1 MDILS
6 DDISSLVFIRTTG
19 DSLGNF
25 SLDGQML
32 SVIVELDGRQSLG
45 KIAGKKGFRMA
56 TMRQII
62 SKMLQQKLIKP
73 VKDAGSVLDKD
84 FVDYLDGQLSS
95 AVGPIAKLLI
105 EDTVISMGC
114 SLTEFPEDMAPELVT
129 NLASQIDDKEK
140 RSEFQRT
147 VFNKIPKKGGQEK

>member
-6 DDISSLVFIRTTG
+6 GDISSLVFKRTTR

-32 SVIVELDGRQSLG
+32 SVIVELDGKQSVG
-45 KIAGKKGFRMA
+45 EIAGKKGFLMT

-62 SKMLQQKLIKP
+62 SKMLQQKLIEP
-73 VKDAGSVLDKD
+73 VEDTGSVLDKD
-84 FVDYLDGQLSS
+84 FFDYIDGQLSL

-105 EDTVISMGC
+105 EDTVISMGG
-114 SLTEFPEDMAPELVT
+114 SLTNFPEDMAPELVS
-129 NLASQIDDKEK
+129 NLASQINDKEK
-140 RSEFQRT
+140 CAEFQRN
-147 VFNKIPKKGGQEK
+147 VFNKLHRKGG